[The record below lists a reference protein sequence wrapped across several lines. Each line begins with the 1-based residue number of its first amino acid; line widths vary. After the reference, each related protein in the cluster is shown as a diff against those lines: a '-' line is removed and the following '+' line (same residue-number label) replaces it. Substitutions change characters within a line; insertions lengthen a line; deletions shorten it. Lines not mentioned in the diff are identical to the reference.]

1 VVDVSSSALVF
12 VAGDVLPVIVRHC
25 TSAVF
30 HSAEGHPGSVTTP
43 KSVTGRLFSLLSVFS
58 EQRPSA
64 TLTELSRSAGLA
76 LSTTHRLVNEL
87 VEWGA
92 LDRDEEGRYHVGLR
106 LFELAALSPGLGLRE
121 RALPFLEDLYEVTHQ
136 NVQLAVRDGLE
147 AVYVERISAHN
158 AVNVVTRIGSRLPV
172 HASGVGLAMLA
183 FAAPEVQELAL
194 HSPMRRFTPKTITT
208 PAALRE
214 MLARVRRDG
223 YAISDGQIELITLSV
238 AAPIR
243 GEDDAVVA
251 AVSIVVPQDVDV
263 AGLVPAVRTA
273 ARGISRALGAP
284 SAVRS
289 PSRGAPL

>member
-1 VVDVSSSALVF
+1 
-12 VAGDVLPVIVRHC
+12 
-25 TSAVF
+25 
-30 HSAEGHPGSVTTP
+30 VTTP
-43 KSVTGRLFSLLSVFS
+43 KSVAGRLFTLLSVFS

-64 TLTELSRSAGLA
+64 NLSELSRSAGLA

-92 LDRDEEGRYHVGLR
+92 LDRDDEGRYHVGLR
-106 LFELAALSPGLGLRE
+106 LFELAALSPGSLGLRE

-183 FAAPEVQELAL
+183 YAAPEVQELAL

-223 YAISDGQIELITLSV
+223 YAISEGQIELITLSV

-289 PSRGAPL
+289 PERGASV